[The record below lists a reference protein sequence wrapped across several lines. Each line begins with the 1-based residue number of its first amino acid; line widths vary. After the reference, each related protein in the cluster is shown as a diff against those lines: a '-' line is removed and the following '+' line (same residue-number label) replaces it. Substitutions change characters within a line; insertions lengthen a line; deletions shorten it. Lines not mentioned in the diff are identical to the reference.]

1 VYKLQC
7 ELWQYSSE
15 DLNTGVDEIDSLETR
30 VSQNVS
36 SFEFLLESGDR
47 LRLNTTDYTA
57 EDAGFLLTEAWT
69 QTAQDPLADNI
80 TFNLE
85 SQGILDF
92 TEINPFGEVIRNNV

>member
-1 VYKLQC
+1 M
-7 ELWQYSSE
+7 
-15 DLNTGVDEIDSLETR
+15 
-30 VSQNVS
+30 
-36 SFEFLLESGDR
+36 
-47 LRLNTTDYTA
+47 RLNSTDYNA

-69 QTAQDPLADNI
+69 QTAQDPLSDNT